1 MNLKVRQAYFVATMQ
16 RKSPLFIE
24 SIGKAA
30 LLWCNTPNLP
40 NLEVGLVFRQVIITW
55 RIPSSF

>member
-1 MNLKVRQAYFVATMQ
+1 MDLKVCQANFVATMQ

-24 SIGKAA
+24 SLGKAA

-40 NLEVGLVFRQVIITW
+40 NLEVGLVFKQVIITS
-55 RIPSSF
+55 RTPSSF